1 MLSFGDFVFSK
12 RGFLDDKNVDYFTIV
27 ENLAYIS
34 KGVKLWCWSKVPNI
48 SLAYFSAK
56 KTFVF
61 SIDDV
66 VFLKGCF
73 LDDKNVI

>member
-34 KGVKLWCWSKVPNI
+34 KGVKL
-48 SLAYFSAK
+48 
-56 KTFVF
+56 
-61 SIDDV
+61 
-66 VFLKGCF
+66 
-73 LDDKNVI
+73 

>member
-1 MLSFGDFVFSK
+1 MMLVKSSK
-12 RGFLDDKNVDYFTIV
+12 YLSGLLF
-27 ENLAYIS
+27 
-34 KGVKLWCWSKVPNI
+34 C
-48 SLAYFSAK
+48 K